1 MKNTNK
7 VIDIIG
13 VQMDKGAE
21 RRGVDMG
28 PSAIRY
34 AGLVDMLE
42 ELEYTVNDRG
52 DISDR
57 GIGSRP
63 KDNPHSRLKNLEAV
77 NDINERL
84 YTKVLETL
92 SAGRFPLI
100 IGGDHSIAAGSATAM
115 QQHFGKIGIIWV
127 DAHGDY
133 NTAESSPSGNIHG
146 MPLAAVTGH
155 GPKEIIPF
163 KEENTP
169 FIDPKNAV
177 LIGARALDVE
187 ERENIKKSGLSV
199 FTMADIDKGGMYHV
213 ISEAVRI
220 ASDGTK
226 GIFLSF
232 DLDAIDPAAAPG
244 VGTPVNGGLTYREAH
259 LLCEYLAATHKLLGI
274 EIVELN
280 PILDD
285 RNQTGEAAVQMIS
298 SLLCKTIM

>member
-1 MKNTNK
+1 MKNTDK

-34 AGLVDMLE
+34 AGLIDILKD
-42 ELEYTVNDRG
+42 LGYTVNDSG

-57 GIGSRP
+57 GVGMRSE
-63 KDNPHSRLKNLEAV
+63 DNENSRLKNLKAV

-84 YTKVLETL
+84 YKKVLDTL
-92 SAGRFPLI
+92 SEGHFPLI
-100 IGGDHSIAAGSATAM
+100 IGGDHSIGAGSATAM

-155 GPKEIIPF
+155 GPKEIVPF
-163 KEENTP
+163 KEEETP
-169 FIDPKNAV
+169 FIDPKNSV
-177 LIGARALDVE
+177 LIGARDLDVE
-187 ERENIKKSGLSV
+187 ERKNIKKAGVSV

-220 ASDGTK
+220 ASEGTE

-259 LLCEYLAATHKLLGI
+259 LLCEYLATTDKLLGI
-274 EIVELN
+274 EMVELN

-285 RNQTGEAAVQMIS
+285 KNQTGETAVQMIS

>member
-7 VIDIIG
+7 IVDIIG

-34 AGLVDMLE
+34 AGLVDMLTD
-42 ELEYTVNDRG
+42 LDYTVNDRG

-63 KDNPHSRLKNLEAV
+63 EDNQHSRLKNLEAV
-77 NDINERL
+77 NDINGRL
-84 YTKVLETL
+84 YKKVLETL
-92 SAGRFPLI
+92 SAGHFPLI
-100 IGGDHSIAAGSATAM
+100 IGGDHSIGAGSATAI

-163 KEENTP
+163 KEEDSA
-169 FIDPKNAV
+169 FIDPQNAV
-177 LIGARALDVE
+177 LIGARALDAE
-187 ERENIKKSGLSV
+187 ERANIKKAGLSV
-199 FTMADIDKGGMYHV
+199 FTMADIDKGGMYDV

-220 ASDGTK
+220 ASDGTE

-259 LLCEYLAATHKLLGI
+259 LLCEYLATTNKLLGV